1 MLSKGDLAYASALYS
16 GVKGD
21 PSLSVRVEESP
32 LFHLAGIVLDLIQ
45 VHRLVTPLPT
55 GHLSCRLSTLDDVAG

>member
-32 LFHLAGIVLDLIQ
+32 LFHLVGIVLDLIQ
-45 VHRLVTPLPT
+45 VHRPSIPLPT
-55 GHLSCRLSTLDDVAG
+55 PGHLSYPPYSR